1 MDLKLFFD
9 PVDESIIDSAL
20 SPSVFQ
26 NIAYLHTDKK
36 INLKGMRVALIGL
49 IEGRGYLVDKDL
61 SEVPNRIRKS
71 LYPLAIGLNHHGIVD
86 LGDLR
91 KGPSFEETNLRL
103 KEVCEYLIS
112 QEILPIILGGLQNI
126 TLGQYLSYESTGKLL
141 TLLSIDAKLDLE
153 ESENPTDSY
162 LGTIFK
168 HNPNYLFNYIHL
180 GYQSYLLKESKLNM
194 LETLGFDAYRL
205 GEFKGNIKETEPII
219 RDADLISFDLSALQS
234 IYCPDTLNPNVFG
247 FSGEEACQLCWYAGL
262 NNKLSSIGFYNMT
275 AELAEDNKT
284 AQVVA
289 TMIWYFID
297 GVFNRKGNQYFTS
310 SDYLT
315 YEVTLNEGVG
325 DIRFFKSKL
334 SEKWWMEI
342 TEINHKSVF
351 LRNKMIPCSYN
362 DYKTALNGELPE
374 RWIKAQSK

>member
-49 IEGRGYLVDKDL
+49 NEGRGYLVDKDL

-71 LYPLAIGLNHHGIVD
+71 LYPLTIGLNHHGIVD

-342 TEINHKSVF
+342 TGINHKSVF